1 MNTQVL
7 DNIVDEIK
15 NLPEEK
21 IPSLLDFLN
30 FLKLDKDNYLSKEEE
45 KIVEDAEI
53 EIKFGKG
60 TNWRKLKLDV

>member
-30 FLKLDKDNYLSKEEE
+30 FLKLEKDNYLSKEEE

-53 EIKFGKG
+53 EIKSGKG